1 MLRNE
6 SADISSL
13 KSPSIGCLVCHKVS
27 KAITDTESG
36 EIICSGCGVVFTEY
50 SEEHHDERSI
60 SASHHKKD
68 KIMSTSPFSSY
79 NNTGVMTEI
88 GRTNKDFSGHELN
101 VAMRS
106 TFERLRTWDKRM
118 RLYGSRSKYGM
129 SNNASLW
136 MIFYRLGILKVRLG
150 LPSIIV
156 EKAAYI
162 YRKAQQRKLVSGGR
176 TISAVLA
183 AAVYITCREIGTPRP
198 LNEIAKVSD
207 IKRKDIA
214 RNYRILIKEL
224 DLQVPII
231 DPMKCIIRVANT
243 VEINERTKRHALKI
257 MDEAISRE
265 MPAGKDPMGL
275 SGAIVYA
282 VCKKAGQDIT
292 QADIAKAAGTT
303 HVTIRKRFRE
313 LEGIL

>member
-1 MLRNE
+1 MLRRE
-6 SADISSL
+6 SADIDENFCPSSL
-13 KSPSIGCLVCHKVS
+13 KSPSIGCLVCHTVS

-50 SEEHHDERSI
+50 SEEHHDKRSI
-60 SASHHKKD
+60 SASHGAAWG
-68 KIMSTSPFSSY
+68 S
-79 NNTGVMTEI
+79 VMTEI
-88 GRTNKDFSGHELN
+88 GRTDKEFSGHELN

-136 MIFYRLGILKVRLG
+136 KIFYRLGILKVRLG

-183 AAVYITCREIGTPRP
+183 AAVYVTCREIGTPRP
-198 LNEIAKVSD
+198 LNEIAKISD

-257 MDEAISRE
+257 MDEAISKE
-265 MPAGKDPMGL
+265 IPAGKDPMGL